1 MQKNLSFLTQ
11 MYEQR
16 KISRRQFIAEVSALG
31 LMAAVSPS
39 FLSGNA
45 LAATPRKGG
54 LFRQAM
60 TGGAT
65 SDSLDPA
72 TLFASQPI
80 NVSTQ
85 LSNCLVEIDHNFKPV
100 PELAESWD
108 ASKDATVWTFKLR
121 QDVEFHNGK
130 AMTAEDVIF
139 SINHHRG
146 EESKSAAKPF
156 LKSVQNIKS
165 DGKFTVIFE
174 LAEGSADFPFIMG
187 DYHLRI
193 YPDGTQGK
201 DWDKGIG
208 TGGYILENWEPGVRA
223 FTKRNPNYWRTDR
236 AHFEEIETLA
246 IVDVNAR
253 TNALK
258 TGRVDVIDRADVKT
272 VHLLKRMAGINVTA
286 VTGTMHYTAP
296 ILVDQKPYTD
306 NDVRTALKLAVDREE
321 MVKTILKGY
330 GEVGNDH
337 PISSVNRY
345 HAGNL
350 EQRTYDPDKA
360 KFHMKKAGMLDH
372 TFNLHASDA
381 AFSGA
386 VDAAMLYQETAKKA
400 GIKINVVREPSDGYW
415 SNVWTKK
422 EWCMCYWS
430 GRPVEDMM
438 FSVAYAAG
446 APWNDTHWSH
456 DKFNAM
462 LKEARAEL
470 DTAKRGQLYAD
481 MQEICKDNGGAVV
494 PMFNQIVEAHSDKL
508 AHGPISAHMELDGHK
523 NVERWWFKS

>member
-1 MQKNLSFLTQ
+1 MTDLSFLTQ
-11 MYEQR
+11 MLNQK
-16 KISRRQFIAEVSALG
+16 KISRRQFITGVSALG
-31 LMAAVSPS
+31 LTAALSPA

-45 LAATPRKGG
+45 MAATPQKGG
-54 LFRQAM
+54 TFRQAM

-72 TLFASQPI
+72 TLFASQNI
-80 NVSTQ
+80 NVCTQ
-85 LSNCLVEIDHNFKPV
+85 LCDCLVEIDHNFKPV

-108 ASKDATVWTFKLR
+108 ASSDARIWTFKLR
-121 QDVEFHNGK
+121 KGVEFHNGK
-130 AMTAEDVIF
+130 SLTAEDVIF

-146 EESKSAAKPF
+146 EESKSAAKPY
-156 LKSVQNIKS
+156 LKSINNIKS
-165 DGKFTVIFE
+165 DGKHIVVFE
-174 LAEGSADFPFIMG
+174 LDRGSADFPFIMG

-193 YPDGTQGK
+193 CPDGTQGK

-208 TGGYILENWEPGVRA
+208 TGGYILEDWEPGVRA
-223 FTKRNPNYWRTDR
+223 LTKRNPNYWKTDR
-236 AHFEEIETLA
+236 AHFNEIETLA

-258 TGRVDVIDRADVKT
+258 TGRVDAIDRADVKT

-286 VTGTMHYTAP
+286 VTGTMHYSIPMMT
-296 ILVDQKPYTD
+296 DMKPYND
-306 NDVRTALKLAVDREE
+306 NNVRMALKLAVDREA

-330 GEVGNDH
+330 GEKGNDH
-337 PISSVNRY
+337 PISKVNRY
-345 HAGNL
+345 HAANL

-360 KFHMKKAGMLDH
+360 KFYMKKAGMLGH

-386 VDAAMLYQETAKKA
+386 VDAAVLLQESAKKA

-430 GRPVEDMM
+430 GRPVEDMQ
-438 FSVAYAAG
+438 FSMAYAAG
-446 APWNDTHWSH
+446 APWNDTHWNH
-456 DKFNAM
+456 DKFNK
-462 LKEARAEL
+462 LLVEARSEL
-470 DTAKRGQLYAD
+470 NDNKRRQLYGE
-481 MQEICKDNGGAVV
+481 MQEICRNNSGTII
-494 PMFNQIVEAHSDKL
+494 PMYNQIVEAHSNKL
-508 AHGPISAHMELDGHK
+508 DHGPISAHMEMDGHK
-523 NVERWWFKS
+523 NAERWWFKS